1 MKSRDDDNRW
11 QFHTTGP
18 NCHWCYHRDTAFVWG
33 PYGTNVCAVCQELIE
48 AGRQWEV
55 VEALAAQ
62 MTVQRRRWLW
72 FDPERWRKREHG
84 LIGRWLEV
92 RTTCRPTTPD
102 D

>member
-1 MKSRDDDNRW
+1 MCVVRWPRPMRTRGETPPCDSRDDDRW

-55 VEALAAQ
+55 VE
-62 MTVQRRRWLW
+62 RWPL
-72 FDPERWRKREHG
+72 R
-84 LIGRWLEV
+84 
-92 RTTCRPTTPD
+92 
-102 D
+102 